1 MASRSGRPR
10 QPAARCSTPAASTQR
25 LRATLRG
32 VSTASAPPQPP
43 DATSTSAPLPP
54 AAVSPPA
61 RRRRPFAVTALAG
74 LQLISATYFALAA
87 AALVVDPTARQALS
101 GAFET
106 LGLRSGALADVE
118 GLAAGALFAAVALLE
133 LLAAILLLRLK
144 RIGWTITML
153 LTGVALAAQ
162 IFNWWNSGEVV
173 ALGLLFNV
181 ATVFYLNQRM
191 VRQIFGI
198 TGSRIVETLEVNRG

>member
-1 MASRSGRPR
+1 M
-10 QPAARCSTPAASTQR
+10 
-25 LRATLRG
+25 
-32 VSTASAPPQPP
+32 
-43 DATSTSAPLPP
+43 SAPLPP
-54 AAVSPPA
+54 AAVAPPA

-87 AALVVDPTARQALS
+87 TVLVVDPTAREALS

-106 LGLRSGALADVE
+106 LGLRSGALADAE
-118 GLAAGALFAAVALLE
+118 GPAVGALFAAVALLE

-162 IFNWWNSGEVV
+162 ILNWWNSGEVV
-173 ALGLLFNV
+173 ALGLLLNV

-198 TGSRIVETLEVNRG
+198 AGSRIVETLEVNRG

>member
-1 MASRSGRPR
+1 M
-10 QPAARCSTPAASTQR
+10 T
-25 LRATLRG
+25 
-32 VSTASAPPQPP
+32 
-43 DATSTSAPLPP
+43 APLPP
-54 AAVSPPA
+54 AAVAPPA
-61 RRRRPFAVTALAG
+61 PRRRPFAVTALAG

-87 AALVVDPTARQALS
+87 TVLVVDPTAREALS

-106 LGLRSGALADVE
+106 LGLRSGALADAE
-118 GLAAGALFAAVALLE
+118 GPAVGALFAAVALLE

-162 IFNWWNSGEVV
+162 ILNWWNSGEVV
-173 ALGLLFNV
+173 ALGLLLNV

-198 TGSRIVETLEVNRG
+198 AGSRIVESLEVNRG